1 MLKNTLLDL
10 MSRMPCRVGEVVQT
24 MDDDTREAF
33 GQVMSSEVGDKT
45 ISDALKTE
53 GVLISREAIRGH
65 RHCFREE
72 TRDQCKCFPIK
83 ETK

>member
-24 MDDDTREAF
+24 MDAETKDAF
-33 GQVMSSEVGDKT
+33 GQIMVSEVGDKT

-53 GVLISREAIRGH
+53 GIFLSREAIRGH

-72 TRDQCKCFPIK
+72 TKDQCKCFPVK
-83 ETK
+83 GTK